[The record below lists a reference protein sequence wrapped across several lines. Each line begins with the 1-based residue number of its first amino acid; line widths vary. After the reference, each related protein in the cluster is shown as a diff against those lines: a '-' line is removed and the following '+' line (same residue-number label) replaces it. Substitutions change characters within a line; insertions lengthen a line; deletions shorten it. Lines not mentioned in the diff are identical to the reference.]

1 MELRDLSETVS
12 IHQRRLRFLITE
24 VYKST
29 SYLNP
34 NFMCSFFTNKEI
46 TYNSRKGQVLAPPA
60 RFPSGDP

>member
-12 IHQRRLRFLITE
+12 IHQRHLRFSITE
-24 VYKST
+24 VYKSN

-34 NFMCSFFTNKEI
+34 SFMCSFFTPKEI
-46 TYNSRKGQVLAPPA
+46 AYNSRKGQVLAPPA